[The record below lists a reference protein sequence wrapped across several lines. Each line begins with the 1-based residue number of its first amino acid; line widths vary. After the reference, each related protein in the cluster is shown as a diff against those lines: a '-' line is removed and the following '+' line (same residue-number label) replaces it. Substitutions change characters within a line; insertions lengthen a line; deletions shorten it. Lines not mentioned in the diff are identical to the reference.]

1 MGSLMAGW
9 DCPVQDQETARME
22 RNRSLTKEEI
32 ESFWRVRRRSIDGE
46 EGRSCGLQGV
56 LSVAARPRPR
66 PALVPVGKDTKLT
79 GDWWTRSNWAFLNE
93 PPLEAAADSAH
104 KYTAQFHIA
113 QIATPTPPA
122 KETTLPHDAASPA
135 AVISKRK
142 RRKPSSRSC
151 IIINYTHPPTR
162 NVGLVYI
169 CAEDYITPIELAHI
183 DFPEPHR
190 ELSFL

>member
-46 EGRSCGLQGV
+46 EGEELRS
-56 LSVAARPRPR
+56 PRSPLKKTE
-66 PALVPVGKDTKLT
+66 PSFPVGKDAKLT

-93 PPLEAAADSAH
+93 PPLEEAADSAH

-122 KETTLPHDAASPA
+122 KETTLPHDAASP
-135 AVISKRK
+135 R
-142 RRKPSSRSC
+142 SR
-151 IIINYTHPPTR
+151 
-162 NVGLVYI
+162 
-169 CAEDYITPIELAHI
+169 DQ
-183 DFPEPHR
+183 
-190 ELSFL
+190 